1 MFSRV
6 RRTAVALI
14 ACAVGVGG
22 LCGVA
27 LGQGKPKE
35 EKPGAEATHEDYAV
49 VCNGLTGATAAEK
62 VIACTNAIK
71 SGKLT
76 GGELALAYLNRGLS
90 ESGKG
95 SDVRAKADYKS
106 SVRIL
111 TDAIMAAPTNP
122 YLYILRGSVYQSIG
136 EADRAIID
144 YSDAI
149 RMAPRQTYPLINRA
163 IVLYSKKDNNDG
175 AIADLTAA
183 LRLNS
188 KEISAWVNRGIVYR
202 KKNDFTRA
210 MPDFDEAIK
219 LLPPNLDPV
228 RTKYF
233 TDAATTALG
242 KQDLEKREVAS
253 NNTSLLA
260 AFAHLQRGMALY
272 DLSEYDKAIADFSEA
287 IRLNPKNAAPW
298 VNRGWAYLRKEN
310 FKEAI
315 ADFSEAI
322 KAAPAVASS
331 YIQRGIAYHRAGESD
346 KAIDDYTK
354 AHELAPRDPLALVN
368 RGIVLYTKK
377 GKFDEAIE
385 DFDKAL
391 KVSPKDISA
400 LVNRGVTYRQKNDP
414 DRAIVDFDRAL
425 KLGRTTAEILK
436 SLIRADGT
444 RDPTMAELADQV
456 SQALYQRGM
465 AYLDKLEYDA
475 AFVDFDNA
483 MKLTPKDPRPFLGR
497 GAAFLKMD
505 EPRKA
510 ITDLDAAIKLA
521 PDQAYVYFE
530 RGTAFHRVEDYRRAL
545 ADYTQSIKIDPKEPL
560 AYINRGMAETFL
572 GELDAAIDDFDT
584 ALSYAP
590 DNVNA
595 YVQRGYAYALR
606 QEFAKAFADVNE
618 ALRLTPDNP
627 TARYYL
633 GLIHMLRGDADRA
646 LAELIAAARLDPTNS
661 RIFGSLAAAYSGRG
675 DYTSAIENLD
685 RLIKLRPKDP
695 VNYLNRGIAYF
706 SKGDYEKAIAD
717 YTSALGLDP
726 KMIPA
731 LNNRCMAF
739 TVIGKDLTQARADC
753 DEVMKLMPRDPYLP
767 SHEEGHARFDGFD
780 LSTILFLQKMSDR
793 GIGPKHASEIA
804 DIAARGVFLGALN
817 DPAAYEG
824 DPIDDFMSN
833 PTHHADSVVRKTGK
847 SKHRKNIPARF
858 LIIWADGSEWW
869 DQDIH
874 DAIDR
879 LKGDQIEAKLG
890 GPCVFLD
897 QYETGKLIAKRAG
910 RPLVHVERV
919 ETK

>member
-1 MFSRV
+1 MRSNHGRHCSPLGGAKGLFMSSRV

-22 LCGVA
+22 VCGVA

-287 IRLNPKNAAPW
+287 IRLNPKNAAP
-298 VNRGWAYLRKEN
+298 GSIAAGLTCARKTSR
-310 FKEAI
+310 KPSLISARPSRRLQPLPHPTYSAASPI
-315 ADFSEAI
+315 T
-322 KAAPAVASS
+322 APA
-331 YIQRGIAYHRAGESD
+331 
-346 KAIDDYTK
+346 
-354 AHELAPRDPLALVN
+354 
-368 RGIVLYTKK
+368 
-377 GKFDEAIE
+377 
-385 DFDKAL
+385 
-391 KVSPKDISA
+391 
-400 LVNRGVTYRQKNDP
+400 
-414 DRAIVDFDRAL
+414 
-425 KLGRTTAEILK
+425 
-436 SLIRADGT
+436 
-444 RDPTMAELADQV
+444 
-456 SQALYQRGM
+456 
-465 AYLDKLEYDA
+465 
-475 AFVDFDNA
+475 
-483 MKLTPKDPRPFLGR
+483 
-497 GAAFLKMD
+497 
-505 EPRKA
+505 
-510 ITDLDAAIKLA
+510 
-521 PDQAYVYFE
+521 
-530 RGTAFHRVEDYRRAL
+530 
-545 ADYTQSIKIDPKEPL
+545 
-560 AYINRGMAETFL
+560 
-572 GELDAAIDDFDT
+572 
-584 ALSYAP
+584 
-590 DNVNA
+590 
-595 YVQRGYAYALR
+595 
-606 QEFAKAFADVNE
+606 
-618 ALRLTPDNP
+618 NP
-627 TARYYL
+627 T
-633 GLIHMLRGDADRA
+633 
-646 LAELIAAARLDPTNS
+646 
-661 RIFGSLAAAYSGRG
+661 
-675 DYTSAIENLD
+675 
-685 RLIKLRPKDP
+685 RP
-695 VNYLNRGIAYF
+695 
-706 SKGDYEKAIAD
+706 
-717 YTSALGLDP
+717 
-726 KMIPA
+726 
-731 LNNRCMAF
+731 
-739 TVIGKDLTQARADC
+739 
-753 DEVMKLMPRDPYLP
+753 
-767 SHEEGHARFDGFD
+767 
-780 LSTILFLQKMSDR
+780 STIIRRRMSLPP
-793 GIGPKHASEIA
+793 GIRSPS
-804 DIAARGVFLGALN
+804 
-817 DPAAYEG
+817 
-824 DPIDDFMSN
+824 S
-833 PTHHADSVVRKTGK
+833 TG
-847 SKHRKNIPARF
+847 
-858 LIIWADGSEWW
+858 GSSSTPRRENSTR
-869 DQDIH
+869 
-874 DAIDR
+874 R
-879 LKGDQIEAKLG
+879 LKTSTRL
-890 GPCVFLD
+890 
-897 QYETGKLIAKRAG
+897 
-910 RPLVHVERV
+910 
-919 ETK
+919 

>member
-1 MFSRV
+1 MTPNSRPERCPTDGAKRFVMSSHV
-6 RRTAVALI
+6 RCIAVALI
-14 ACAVGVGG
+14 ACVFGVIG
-22 LCGVA
+22 LWGNA
-27 LGQGKPKE
+27 FGQGKPKE
-35 EKPGAEATHEDYAV
+35 EKPGAELTHQEYAV

-76 GGELALAYLNRGLS
+76 GGELALVYLNRGLS
-90 ESGKG
+90 ETGKG

-122 YLYILRGSVYQSIG
+122 YLYILRGSVYQTIG

-149 RMAPRQTYPLINRA
+149 RMAPQQTYPLINRA

-183 LRLNS
+183 LRLNN
-188 KEISAWVNRGIVYR
+188 KEISAWINRGIVYR
-202 KKNDFTRA
+202 KKNDFARA

-219 LLPPNLDPV
+219 LLPPHIEPV
-228 RTKYF
+228 RTKFF

-253 NNTSLLA
+253 NNVALLG
-260 AFAHLQRGMALY
+260 AFAYLQRGMALY

-315 ADFSEAI
+315 NDFSEAI
-322 KAAPAVASS
+322 NVAPQVASS

-368 RGIVLYTKK
+368 RGIVYYTKK
-377 GKFDEAIE
+377 GKFDEAID

-391 KVSPKDISA
+391 KVSPKEINA
-400 LVNRGVTYRQKNDP
+400 LINRGVTYRQKNDP

-425 KLGRTTAEILK
+425 KLGRGTADILK
-436 SLIRADGT
+436 ALIKPDGT
-444 RDPTMAELADQV
+444 RDPTVAELADQV
-456 SQALYQRGM
+456 SHALYERGM
-465 AYLDKLEYDA
+465 AFLDKLDFEA
-475 AFVDFDNA
+475 AFADFDNA
-483 MKLTPKDPRPFLGR
+483 VKLTPDNPRPLLGR

-510 ITDLDAAIKLA
+510 IADLDAAIKLA
-521 PDQAYVYFE
+521 PEQASVYFE
-530 RGTAFHRVEDYRRAL
+530 RGTAFHRVEDYERAV
-545 ADYTQSIKIDPKEPL
+545 ADYTQSIKLDPKEPL
-560 AYINRGMAETFL
+560 AYINRGMAATFL
-572 GELDAAIDDFDT
+572 GQLDAAIDDFDT

-595 YVQRGYAYALR
+595 YIQRSYAYASR
-606 QEFAKAFADVNE
+606 REFAKAFADINE
-618 ALRLTPDNP
+618 ALRLTPDNAA
-627 TARYYL
+627 ARYYL
-633 GLIHMLRGDADRA
+633 GLIHVLRGDTDHAF
-646 LAELIAAARLDPTNS
+646 AEFTAAAGLDPTNS
-661 RIFGSLAAAYSGRG
+661 RIFGSLAILHSGRG
-675 DYTSAIENLD
+675 DYASAIENLD
-685 RLIKLRPKDP
+685 KLIKLRPKDP
-695 VNYLNRGIAYF
+695 VNYLNRGIALF
-706 SKGDYEKAIAD
+706 SKGDYEKAISD

-739 TVIGKDLTQARADC
+739 AVVGKDLAQARADC
-753 DEVMKLMPRDPYLP
+753 DEVKKLAPRDSYVHINL
-767 SHEEGHARFDGFD
+767 GLID
-780 LSTILFLQKMSDR
+780 LKQGQYAKAIAQYDAALAIDPQRPRAYYGR
-793 GIGPKHASEIA
+793 GLAKIKSGDKAGGDA
-804 DIAARGVFLGALN
+804 DILTAKGMLPNVAEEFARYGA
-817 DPAAYEG
+817 
-824 DPIDDFMSN
+824 
-833 PTHHADSVVRKTGK
+833 K
-847 SKHRKNIPARF
+847 
-858 LIIWADGSEWW
+858 
-869 DQDIH
+869 
-874 DAIDR
+874 
-879 LKGDQIEAKLG
+879 
-890 GPCVFLD
+890 
-897 QYETGKLIAKRAG
+897 
-910 RPLVHVERV
+910 
-919 ETK
+919 